1 MLNLLDRRGGLHR
14 LPHHDGDSVAQAL
27 LRHGIPPTSV
37 VVYRDADQTPVTDD
51 SVVSSD
57 TDYTARLIEGYDIEG
72 IRRLYD
78 GELPNADEPLSAFEG
93 LLKRRLSVAPD
104 GKLSME
110 RARLNNSAGAH
121 HVEETVVDTIDRFS
135 LLPEGCTVVLGLS
148 GGVDSGSLLMLL
160 SSYRQ
165 RYPSM
170 NIRIQAATFQDFDSR
185 YSKTFS
191 FASRLAERFD
201 IEHTVVEADKAERV
215 FNLARPIEQILLLLM
230 ESDDAHQAM
239 YVDHH
244 TTRRVLEVFADEVGS
259 DTVAL
264 GLHTA
269 DLLAGLLNGWTSG
282 YEVGPIPER
291 QIGTYRYVLPLAFV
305 PKRELHLYYANQLG
319 HLPEQTTPNQW
330 EFNPTDRNFYYYLA
344 DHMQWL
350 WPGLQYWAF
359 TAHNVQTSE
368 TVKFETCGNCGG
380 AAREQPNS
388 PLWSDLCDV
397 CALLDKH
404 GWLRMS

>member
-1 MLNLLDRRGGLHR
+1 M
-14 LPHHDGDSVAQAL
+14 
-27 LRHGIPPTSV
+27 
-37 VVYRDADQTPVTDD
+37 TDD

-78 GELPNADEPLSAFEG
+78 GELSTAGGQLSACQG
-93 LLKRRLSVAPD
+93 LLKRRLAVAPD

-110 RARLNNSAGAH
+110 RAHLDNSAGAL
-121 HVEETVVDTIDRFS
+121 HVEETVVDTVERFS
-135 LLPEGCTVVLGLS
+135 LLPEGSTVVLGLS

-160 SSYRQ
+160 SSYR
-165 RYPSM
+165 RRHPSM
-170 NIRIQAATFQDFDSR
+170 NIRIQAATFEDFDSR
-185 YSKTFS
+185 YSETFS
-191 FASRLAERFD
+191 FASRLAKRFD
-201 IEHTVVEADKAERV
+201 IEHTLVEADKAERV
-215 FNLARPIEQILLLLM
+215 FNLTRPVEQILLLLM

-264 GLHTA
+264 GLHTT
-269 DLLAGLLNGWTSG
+269 DLLAGLLNSWTSG
-282 YEVGPIPER
+282 YDIGPIPER
-291 QIGTYRYVLPLAFV
+291 QIGIYRYVLPLAFV
-305 PKRELHLYYANQLG
+305 PKRELHLYYADQLG
-319 HLPEQTTPNQW
+319 HLPKQTTPNQW

-344 DHMQWL
+344 DHLQWL
-350 WPGLQYWAF
+350 WPGLQHWAF
-359 TAHNVQTSE
+359 TAHNAQASE
-368 TVKFETCGNCGG
+368 TVTFETCENCGA

-388 PLWSDLCDV
+388 PAWSGLCDV
-397 CALLDKH
+397 CTLFDKH